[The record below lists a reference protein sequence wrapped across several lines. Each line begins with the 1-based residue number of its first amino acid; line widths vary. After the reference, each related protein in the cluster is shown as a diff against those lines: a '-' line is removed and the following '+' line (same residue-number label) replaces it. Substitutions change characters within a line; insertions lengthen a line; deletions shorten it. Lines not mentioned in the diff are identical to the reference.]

1 MPRIVSQAFSH
12 LKSKSVSSLDVV
24 TDRLTTTTVD
34 AKQASFGTLVVG
46 GKPIV
51 ASETGTVLS
60 NESTTGDFLVNGNLS
75 VKGDVKNTAGTD
87 LNIGDPLTV
96 GSSFIRP
103 QLPLILQ
110 PDGNDA
116 RNIRMQAFKNAS
128 NNIQFQLKSVNT
140 ISASDTSSN
149 GAINLFSD
157 ANTETVNTSQ
167 SSTNVSYITQLEG
180 GTLIDGDVLVGKA
193 TRKDIYAKQLNCA
206 TIDTTGE
213 AKLTA
218 LSVSGASSTGSLAVS
233 GVSTVGSLNV
243 GSGKFQVD
251 GSGDTQVNG
260 ALSVADG
267 KVTTLGGATTIKG
280 TLAVKDPSGNVSH
293 FEVDSNGDTKVG
305 GALTV
310 ADGKTTTLGGALTV
324 ADGKVT
330 TLGGAADVKGTL
342 AVKDASG
349 NTSFSASTDGKLILR
364 SQDGKDLSIHT
375 SSNGHAKID
384 CDSGILEVADGI
396 YMGGSGQ
403 GPSGTGFSI
412 TQNGTRLVIIG
423 NDTGPSNNDFA
434 PQMNFYQT
442 DQKFDPS
449 GNEVYRATFTG
460 NFLYENQLFVGTST
474 KPGLSFSYNVGTGVS
489 QITPHDRPNGY
500 IQFLR
505 DQASFYSG
513 VTNSNTCGV
522 NISNGAGVRVNGDL
536 FVGPDSGGA
545 KSVKCR
551 HIFFVE
557 PNQTDAVGT
566 SKGIRVNSSNGLLE
580 LFNNNG
586 TSGYIVTTTDEN
598 NVSGNLS
605 APSDDRLK
613 HNETDIKNATETL
626 KKIKPYVY
634 DMTET
639 FLPADYKGPLDQKTT
654 PYHKESGFIAQDV
667 EKIPELAH
675 LVTPGDE
682 KTPYKLKYDGFMAFI
697 VQACQEM
704 STELD
709 TVKSAHSDTRAQLE
723 TLQKSHTSALSEN
736 AQLTSQVEALSKV
749 QAELM
754 VRIEALE
761 KNTSSTSA

>member
-1 MPRIVSQAFSH
+1 MSQAFNH

-24 TDRLTTTTVD
+24 TDKLTTTTVD
-34 AKQASFGTLVVG
+34 AKQASFGNLVVA

-51 ASETGTVLS
+51 ASETGTVVS

-87 LNIGDPLTV
+87 LNIGDPLTS
-96 GSSFIRP
+96 GSNFIRP

-110 PDGNDA
+110 PDGNDP
-116 RNIRMQAFKNAS
+116 RNIRMQAFKNAN

-140 ISASDTSSN
+140 VSASDTSSN
-149 GAINLFSD
+149 GGINLFSD
-157 ANTETVNTSQ
+157 VNTETVNTSQ
-167 SSTNVSYITQLEG
+167 SSTNVSYITQLDG

-213 AKLTA
+213 AKLSA
-218 LSVSGASSTGSLAVS
+218 LSVSGASSAGSLAVS

-267 KVTTLGGATTIKG
+267 KVTTLGGATTVKG
-280 TLAVKDPSGNVSH
+280 TLAVKDASGNVSRV
-293 FEVDSNGDTKVG
+293 EVDSNGDTQVH
-305 GALTV
+305 
-310 ADGKTTTLGGALTV
+310 GALTV

-330 TLGGAADVKGTL
+330 TLGGATTVKGILTVQDPSGNTGTMQLTNDRHLKFSGMKLELDPGKAILFGGSTEGIGTSGFSIKEDRNGGRFIIMGNDTL
-342 AVKDASG
+342 QDSFAPQWTLYQQGRALQYYDGSGNTIISSGNGSGTYSGNFTGLFMNSELVIGDDTQGPGLRFQYKKSEGYSEIRPVHMEYLNGPSVPDGSIKFYTLPETWDSDNYRIQIGGSGESVCVTGNLFVGTGTAPKSIKCSDITFVNNGNKKSIGWDASG
-349 NTSFSASTDGKLILR
+349 NSLLLGDHPILTGSPTSIE
-364 SQDGKDLSIHT
+364 Q
-375 SSNGHAKID
+375 
-384 CDSGILEVADGI
+384 
-396 YMGGSGQ
+396 
-403 GPSGTGFSI
+403 
-412 TQNGTRLVIIG
+412 
-423 NDTGPSNNDFA
+423 
-434 PQMNFYQT
+434 
-442 DQKFDPS
+442 
-449 GNEVYRATFTG
+449 
-460 NFLYENQLFVGTST
+460 
-474 KPGLSFSYNVGTGVS
+474 
-489 QITPHDRPNGY
+489 
-500 IQFLR
+500 
-505 DQASFYSG
+505 
-513 VTNSNTCGV
+513 
-522 NISNGAGVRVNGDL
+522 
-536 FVGPDSGGA
+536 
-545 KSVKCR
+545 
-551 HIFFVE
+551 
-557 PNQTDAVGT
+557 
-566 SKGIRVNSSNGLLE
+566 
-580 LFNNNG
+580 
-586 TSGYIVTTTDEN
+586 
-598 NVSGNLS
+598 

-639 FLPADYKGPLDQKTT
+639 FLPADYKGDLDEKLT

-682 KTPYKLKYDGFMAFI
+682 KTPYRLKYNGFMAFI

-704 STELD
+704 STELE

-736 AQLTSQVEALSKV
+736 ARLTSQVESLSKV

-754 VRIEALE
+754 VRMEALE
-761 KNTSSTSA
+761 KTTSSTSA